1 MIKIFKLLFLF
12 ALFIPTSLLALS
24 TDRSQPIEVEADS
37 LEIKD
42 SENIS
47 IYSGN
52 VRLNQGSL
60 ALQSDRL
67 VIYFNDQNELE
78 LMELT
83 GSPATFRQLNDQQQE
98 MIGQADRLEFRE
110 AESTLIL
117 LGNARFT
124 LRGDTIESNRISVN
138 TDNESIQAGSSS
150 SDDRVKMLI
159 QPKQANE

>member
-1 MIKIFKLLFLF
+1 
-12 ALFIPTSLLALS
+12 
-24 TDRSQPIEVEADS
+24 
-37 LEIKD
+37 
-42 SENIS
+42 
-47 IYSGN
+47 
-52 VRLNQGSL
+52 
-60 ALQSDRL
+60 
-67 VIYFNDQNELE
+67 
-78 LMELT
+78 MELT

-124 LRGDTIESNRISVN
+124 HKGDTIESNRISVN